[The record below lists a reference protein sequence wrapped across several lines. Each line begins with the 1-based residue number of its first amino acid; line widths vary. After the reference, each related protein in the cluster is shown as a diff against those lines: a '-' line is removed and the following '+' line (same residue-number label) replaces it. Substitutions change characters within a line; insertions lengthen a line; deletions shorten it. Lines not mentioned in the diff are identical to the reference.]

1 MMDLYMNTDKKNY
14 YEVLEV
20 PTDAT
25 LQDIHNAYVRA
36 KNAYSGDSAALYS
49 LMTQDECN
57 TILGQIE
64 EAYTI
69 LGVADKRREY
79 DKARGFNQ
87 VNTVAGFEAEV
98 MSKPDYKP
106 NNSLSEMLND
116 AGSLS
121 DEQQFEQ
128 SQNLQKEEF
137 KYNQVQTAKNE
148 VTVSKVQA
156 YKKFGL
162 SYNID
167 NEFEQKVENCTE
179 YTGTFLK
186 EIREYKNVTV
196 ERMADMTKISKTYIR
211 NIEADE
217 FSKLPADV
225 YTRGFVYQYAK
236 CLKLNP
242 DLVATSF
249 IHHIRQLK
257 NPPKQ

>member
-1 MMDLYMNTDKKNY
+1 MNTDKKNY

-20 PTDAT
+20 STDAT

-49 LMTQDECN
+49 LMTQAECSS
-57 TILGQIE
+57 ILNQIE

-79 DKARGFNQ
+79 DKVRGFNQ
-87 VNTVAGFEAEV
+87 VNTVAGFEAEI
-98 MSKPDYKP
+98 MKKPDYKP
-106 NNSLSEMLND
+106 NNSLSSLLAE

-121 DEQQFEQ
+121 DEEQFEQ
-128 SQNLQKEEF
+128 SQNLQKEEY
-137 KYNQVQTAKNE
+137 KYNQIQTAKNE

-167 NEFEQKVENCTE
+167 NEFEQKIENCTE
-179 YTGTFLK
+179 YTGLFLQ
-186 EIREYKNVTV
+186 EIREYKDVTV

-257 NPPKQ
+257 NPTKQ